1 MLPVVEPAITYM
13 GFSNKVYASTT
24 WIYSHFIEVHQMDP
38 PTVVSV
44 REPYLAITLV
54 QDTPVK
60 ISVKT
65 L

>member
-1 MLPVVEPAITYM
+1 MLPIVEPAITYM
-13 GFSNKVYASTT
+13 GFSNKVYVSAT
-24 WIYSHFIEVHQMDP
+24 WVISHFIEVHQMDP
-38 PTVVSV
+38 PIVVSV

-54 QDTPVK
+54 RDTPVK